1 MKKLFLIMAVATT
14 LVACDKNGDVER
26 ESIDTQVCLV
36 FLDKDSTDL
45 LNPDNPNGYKFS
57 EMGLY
62 KDLELRDK
70 RTNGW
75 HFDSGE
81 GCFSSTNLEL
91 KLYYYI
97 LFGAPKDYMEKRE
110 GKTVWCATSYLKLN
124 ETTVDTIY
132 TEVLETPHSETL
144 IKVLYNGV
152 DVTRLGLVVKKDK

>member
-62 KDLELRDK
+62 KDLELR
-70 RTNGW
+70 
-75 HFDSGE
+75 
-81 GCFSSTNLEL
+81 
-91 KLYYYI
+91 
-97 LFGAPKDYMEKRE
+97 
-110 GKTVWCATSYLKLN
+110 
-124 ETTVDTIY
+124 
-132 TEVLETPHSETL
+132 
-144 IKVLYNGV
+144 
-152 DVTRLGLVVKKDK
+152 